1 MARQTRQRILDA
13 SLMMFNAQGEPNVT
27 TNHIADELEISPGNL
42 YYHFRNKDDII
53 EQLFAVYEQRMDTAL
68 VAPSGRLPGLEDVW
82 LQLHLV
88 FECIWDYRFLYRD
101 LVDILSRNRRLR
113 MRFARILKR
122 ADEQAHT
129 VMRGLVQA
137 GVMRASAD
145 EVDAASTN
153 ILVIATFWMNYASA
167 RGDKDERASIRDG
180 IVQVMM
186 LIAPFLRDAER
197 VHLNTLRRSAS
208 ARLTALRASA
218 MAVFGLRS
226 GALGGGLRFA
236 AGSDQQAERG
246 QPDMPQVGFDVGR
259 LLGLARGVLADR
271 GHVGPPWGL
280 AMTTHWRLRVE
291 QSH

>member
-13 SLMMFNAQGEPNVT
+13 SLVMFNAQGEPNVT

-53 EQLFAVYEQRMDTAL
+53 EQLFAVYEQRMDAAL
-68 VAPSGRLPGLEDVW
+68 SSPSGRLPGLEDVW

-101 LVDILSRNRRLR
+101 LVDILTRNRRLR
-113 MRFARILKR
+113 LRFARILKR
-122 ADEQAHT
+122 ADEQAHQ

-145 EVDAASTN
+145 EVDAAATN
-153 ILVIATFWMNYASA
+153 ILVIATFWLNYAAA
-167 RGDKDERASIRDG
+167 RGDKDERTSIRDG

-197 VHLNTLRRSAS
+197 VHLNTL
-208 ARLTALRASA
+208 TRAY
-218 MAVFGLRS
+218 L
-226 GALGGGLRFA
+226 
-236 AGSDQQAERG
+236 D
-246 QPDMPQVGFDVGR
+246 
-259 LLGLARGVLADR
+259 
-271 GHVGPPWGL
+271 
-280 AMTTHWRLRVE
+280 
-291 QSH
+291 

>member
-27 TNHIADELEISPGNL
+27 TNHIADELEISPGTL

-68 VAPSGRLPGLEDVW
+68 AAPSGRLPGLEDVW

-197 VHLNTLRRSAS
+197 VHLNTL
-208 ARLTALRASA
+208 TRAYI
-218 MAVFGLRS
+218 
-226 GALGGGLRFA
+226 
-236 AGSDQQAERG
+236 D
-246 QPDMPQVGFDVGR
+246 
-259 LLGLARGVLADR
+259 
-271 GHVGPPWGL
+271 
-280 AMTTHWRLRVE
+280 
-291 QSH
+291 

>member
-53 EQLFAVYEQRMDTAL
+53 EQLFARYEERMDTAL
-68 VAPSGRLPGLEDVW
+68 VSPEGRLRDLEDIW

-113 MRFARILKR
+113 LRFARILKR

-197 VHLNTLRRSAS
+197 VHLNTL
-208 ARLTALRASA
+208 TRAYI
-218 MAVFGLRS
+218 
-226 GALGGGLRFA
+226 
-236 AGSDQQAERG
+236 D
-246 QPDMPQVGFDVGR
+246 
-259 LLGLARGVLADR
+259 
-271 GHVGPPWGL
+271 
-280 AMTTHWRLRVE
+280 
-291 QSH
+291 

>member
-13 SLMMFNAQGEPNVT
+13 SLSMFNAQGEPNVT

-53 EQLFAVYEQRMDTAL
+53 EQLFGGYEQRMDAALTA
-68 VAPSGRLPGLEDVW
+68 PEGRLPGLEDVW

-101 LVDILSRNRRLR
+101 LVDILTRNRRLR
-113 MRFARILKR
+113 LRFARILKR
-122 ADEQAHT
+122 ADEQAHQ

-145 EVDAASTN
+145 EVDAAATN
-153 ILVIATFWMNYASA
+153 ILVIATFWLNYAAA
-167 RGDKDERASIRDG
+167 RGDKDERTSIRDG

-197 VHLNTLRRSAS
+197 VHLNTL
-208 ARLTALRASA
+208 TRAY
-218 MAVFGLRS
+218 L
-226 GALGGGLRFA
+226 
-236 AGSDQQAERG
+236 D
-246 QPDMPQVGFDVGR
+246 
-259 LLGLARGVLADR
+259 
-271 GHVGPPWGL
+271 
-280 AMTTHWRLRVE
+280 
-291 QSH
+291 